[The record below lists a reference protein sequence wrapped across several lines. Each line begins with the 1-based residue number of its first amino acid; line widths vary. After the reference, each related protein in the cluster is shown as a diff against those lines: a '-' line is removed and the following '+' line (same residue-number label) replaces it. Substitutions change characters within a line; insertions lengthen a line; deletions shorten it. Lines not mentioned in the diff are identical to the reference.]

1 MNNRGT
7 GNNSSQTDLGR
18 GQSLASTQL
27 LKAATNMR
35 HIDELFLW
43 VARTVVQNFDV
54 QVVQLWT
61 TQSTRAGQYY
71 IQLRTMIHQD
81 ASLPQ
86 HVVTNNQVVAV
97 AERILSERRNY
108 LLQPLGSVF
117 PPYQANLLARY
128 GLNYFF
134 SIFLSG
140 NSLLPPPSS
149 EASGESLPT
158 PLALTVMLF
167 LRQAPSQNQ
176 LSAIRLNSEQAL
188 AVAAYRGLLLH
199 SNVSS
204 GRLPAVSQD
213 AINLAPTAQQVG
225 VASQQNSL
233 LPLEQLV
240 PRRLEDANFMTT
252 SNPLTFSAA
261 ISDKSAR
268 RLLTAIDGSKNLDE
282 LRVSLNMDGKEAY
295 RALQIL
301 LDQHRIELYE
311 PGGESADSSLYFQ
324 GL

>member
-7 GNNSSQTDLGR
+7 GGNSSPANLGR

-43 VARTVVQNFDV
+43 VAHAIVQNFDA
-54 QVVQLWT
+54 QVVQLWA
-61 TQSTRAGQYY
+61 TQTNRTGQYF
-71 IQLRTMIHQD
+71 IQLRTMVRQD
-81 ASLPQ
+81 TSLPQ

-108 LLQPLGSVF
+108 LLQPAGSVF

-134 SIFLSG
+134 SYFLSS
-140 NSLLPPPSS
+140 NTLLPPPSN
-149 EASGESLPT
+149 EASGENLPT

-167 LRQAPSQNQ
+167 LRQTPSQNQ
-176 LSAIRLNSEQAL
+176 LSAIRLSSEQTL
-188 AVAAYRGLLLH
+188 AVAAYRGLLLPSH
-199 SNVSS
+199 ASS
-204 GRLPAVSQD
+204 GRLPAVS
-213 AINLAPTAQQVG
+213 NGTPQQVS
-225 VASQQNSL
+225 VAPQENSL
-233 LPLEQLV
+233 LSLEQLV

-268 RLLTAIDGSKNLDE
+268 RLLAAIDGSKNLEE

-311 PGGESADSSLYFQ
+311 PGGEPADRSLYFQ
-324 GL
+324 SF